1 MYKLR
6 FFADFCL
13 ELTTSL
19 TVFRGSLTVVDMLE
33 LKHEKSDK
41 KYLIRG
47 RESGGYMPS
56 DTFRK
61 SAARQHAANDV
72 ASHFVRVGMA
82 LKDACN
88 KFENDAQVSSIQ
100 K

>member
-1 MYKLR
+1 
-6 FFADFCL
+6 DFCL

-47 RESGGYMPS
+47 RESGGYHAIRYVPKIS
-56 DTFRK
+56 RT
-61 SAARQHAANDV
+61 SAC
-72 ASHFVRVGMA
+72 S
-82 LKDACN
+82 K
-88 KFENDAQVSSIQ
+88 
-100 K
+100 